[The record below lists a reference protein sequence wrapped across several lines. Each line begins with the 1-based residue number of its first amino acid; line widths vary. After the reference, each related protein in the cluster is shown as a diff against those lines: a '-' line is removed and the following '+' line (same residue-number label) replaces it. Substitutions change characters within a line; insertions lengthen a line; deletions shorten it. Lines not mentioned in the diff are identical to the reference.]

1 MKPITTQSMEWFTK
15 QTVIYS
21 KQCINVLNM
30 FEVKE
35 KDNKTNE
42 YEASFLYFS
51 ILGLNHYLN

>member
-1 MKPITTQSMEWFTK
+1 MKPVTTQSLQWFTK
-15 QTVIYS
+15 QTVICS
-21 KQCINVLNM
+21 KQRINVLNI

-42 YEASFLYFS
+42 YEAFFLYFS

>member
-1 MKPITTQSMEWFTK
+1 
-15 QTVIYS
+15 
-21 KQCINVLNM
+21 M

-42 YEASFLYFS
+42 YEAFFLYFS

>member
-1 MKPITTQSMEWFTK
+1 MKPITTHSLEWFTK